1 MDPFAIQMRGN
12 LVDFTLLKNKN
23 YRQNIKTYR
32 LYDQDLY
39 NIDLED
45 KDGYIQQFNGLRS
58 NTHGA
63 ER

>member
-23 YRQNIKTYR
+23 YKQNIKTYR
-32 LYDQDLY
+32 LYGQDLY

-45 KDGYIQQFNGLRS
+45 KEGYIQPFDGVRS
-58 NTHGA
+58 NSNDA